1 MEKLTLVKIQNP
13 FNRRDRE
20 VSTLEYEG
28 PTSLKALR
36 DEEFPAGLDVVISV
50 NGRIAPVEEWP
61 LTFVRPSDCVVFTP
75 VIHGGGDSGGK
86 DVLRVVAMIAVAL
99 VAPYAA
105 AYLAGFAFSGAGVSA
120 LMATGY
126 GMALTG
132 AVMMVGGIL
141 VNALLPPAQTQLT
154 NDTTGVS
161 TAYSWSPQ
169 TTQQQ
174 GLVVP
179 RFYGT
184 TKLTGNIIAANLESD
199 GTNNYIDALI
209 SLGLGRYK
217 SITDFKL
224 SDQSTDNYSGVAI
237 ETRLG
242 YVTQT
247 PISNFN
253 DTKVEFNMAVKVV
266 NGTPYTYTTV
276 GDDFGGLE
284 VEVMFPSGLWQLD
297 SNNNMTTYS
306 VDYRVEVRQETSPGV
321 YSPWKTVTSQVVD
334 TTLTASTGWSA
345 GYWAGS
351 FGDGFYWLELAHGD
365 TNPYSHYEGEAYSTG
380 NNEWDVVQGYW
391 SWGKMDYQYTASQTV
406 DYATASGNAAASV
419 KKTVTVGAPPK
430 KGKVDI
436 RVTNLTTDQTD
447 TSKYGDDMYIT
458 TVREVYV
465 DDFSYPRHALVGIKA
480 LASDQLSGSL
490 SFSCMAEC
498 AGVLVYNSS
507 NYWQLSASSNPAW
520 VAWDILTQP
529 VIADAV
535 IFDTPWYQSG
545 NTAPATVAL
554 RYDGIDPSRLDLAKF
569 KEWADFCDTLVSD
582 GSGGTQKRCTFNGGF
597 DAETTMWEAVM
608 QVCQVGRAILV
619 WNGVN
624 LTVVIDKAASPV
636 QVFTVGNIG
645 IDSFKETFLPQS
657 DRAAE
662 IEIDFIDSTNDYERN
677 KLSVFNTSIATKT
690 NKVNLQFFGIVTPA
704 EAWRAGM
711 YRLYQNQYIL
721 RTVDVDVDIDA
732 IACTIGDVV
741 NVQHDVPQWGYG
753 GRVVSAAS
761 TTVTLDKEVVI
772 SAGKSYSVMIRLSD
786 DSIVEK
792 SITDGA
798 GVYTTL
804 TVSSPFSSVPQK
816 FDIYAFGEV
825 AKVVKPFRVMNIS
838 RTQEQKAALGLVEYN
853 ASIYNVDT
861 DQPVMP
867 TPDYSAL
874 NSLPS
879 VVGLTLDELL
889 LKGADGT
896 LTDNIDVYFSK
907 PSGQYSY
914 AEIWFNSGAGWS
926 YAGDAKDTWFRIPNV
941 LTGKTYTVAVVT
953 VNTLGGKQTIQNS
966 PQASVYTL
974 GKLDPPSDVTGFTA
988 KQNGEL
994 VDFNWTHIPD
1004 ADLWG
1009 YEIRQGT
1016 AWDSAVTIA
1025 TGVQQNQY
1033 TWQAKL
1039 NGTYRFL
1046 IKAID
1051 DSGLYGNAA
1060 TSVDITLA
1068 GIDENL
1074 NIILSQDE
1082 MTKGSPADGTKTNM
1096 VYVSGYHS
1104 LMIPHTLLDTDV
1116 PAYTDLTADITGYKG
1131 DITLT
1136 AEYITLPIDTL
1147 KDGDTWIRIV
1157 ESLDANE
1164 TGATDQSYP
1173 LRTDLTYTADIDTH
1187 ITMPVDYA
1195 IYYAWSD
1202 DNVTYSSWI
1211 KYNGTVQENFRY
1223 VKVKFAVNLAS
1234 QTGRFKLLNFLL
1246 SFDVPDVDFT
1256 IAALS
1261 VAASTG
1267 TDVLYST
1274 YGKSFYSTPV
1284 ARGTLIN
1291 DTVAKVPVISNQS
1304 ATGCHIDLLNTAN
1317 SKVSGQVNLDIT
1329 GY

>member
-20 VSTLEYEG
+20 ISTLEYEG
-28 PTSLKALR
+28 PTTLNNLR
-36 DEEFPAGLDVVISV
+36 DEQFPSGLDVVISI
-50 NGRIAPVEEWP
+50 NGKVASVEEWP

-75 VIHGGGDSGGK
+75 MVHGGDSDGK
-86 DVLRVVAMIAVAL
+86 DVLRIVAMIAIMIA
-99 VAPYAA
+99 APYAA
-105 AYLAGFAFSGAGVSA
+105 AGLSGLMELGLAAGSG
-120 LMATGY
+120 
-126 GMALTG
+126 GMLALTG
-132 AVMMVGGIL
+132 AVMLVGGLL
-141 VNALLPPAQTQLT
+141 VNALLPPVQNTA
-154 NDTTGVS
+154 DTSSLS
-161 TAYSWSPQ
+161 TAYGWSPQ

-179 RFYGT
+179 RFYGY

-199 GTNNYIDALI
+199 GDNNYIDALI

-217 SITDFKL
+217 AFSDFKL
-224 SDQSTDNYSGVAI
+224 NDQSTDNYSGVII

-253 DTKVEFNMAVKVV
+253 DTKVEFNMAIKVV

-284 VEVMFPSGLWQLD
+284 IEVTFPLGLWHTD
-297 SNNNMTTYS
+297 SDGGNLLNNS
-306 VDYRVEVRQETSPGV
+306 VNYRVEVRQETSPGV

-345 GYWAGS
+345 GYWAGD
-351 FGDGFYWLELAHGD
+351 FGGYYWYELAHGD
-365 TNPYSHYEGEAYSTG
+365 TNPYSHYEGEQYCTG
-380 NNEWDVVQGYW
+380 TGEADWCAGVW
-391 SWGKMDYQYTASQTV
+391 SWGKMDYQYTVSQTV
-406 DYATASGNAAASV
+406 DYATASGNSATAI

-430 KGKVDI
+430 KGKCDI
-436 RVTNLTTDQTD
+436 RVTNLTADQTD
-447 TSKYGDDMYIT
+447 TSKYGDDMYLT

-490 SFSCMAEC
+490 NFSCMAEC
-498 AGVLVYNSS
+498 AGVLVYNGS
-507 NYWQLSASSNPAW
+507 NYWQVSASSNPAW

-529 VIADAV
+529 VIADEV
-535 IFDTPWYQSG
+535 LFDTQWYQSG
-545 NTAPATVAL
+545 NTAPTSNVL
-554 RYDGIDPSRLDLAKF
+554 RYDGIDPARLDLVKF
-569 KEWADFCDTLVSD
+569 KEWAAWCDTLVTD
-582 GSGGTQKRCTFNGGF
+582 GEGGTQKRCTFNGGF
-597 DAETTMWEAVM
+597 DAETTMWEAAL

-624 LTVVIDKAASPV
+624 LTVAIDKAASPV
-636 QVFTVGNIG
+636 QMFTVGNIG
-645 IDSFKETFLPQS
+645 LDSFQETFLPQS
-657 DRAAE
+657 DRASE
-662 IEIDFIDSTNDYERN
+662 IEIDFIDSTNNYERN
-677 KLSVFNTSIATKT
+677 KLSVFNVALNTKT
-690 NKVNLQFFGIVTPA
+690 NKVNLQLFGIVTPA

-721 RTVDVDVDIDA
+721 RTVDIDVDIDA

-741 NVQHDVPQWGYG
+741 NVQHDIPQWGYG
-753 GRVVSAAS
+753 GRVVSATS
-761 TTVTLDKEVVI
+761 GTVTLDKEVVI
-772 SAGKSYSVMIRLSD
+772 SAGKSYSIMVRLSD

-792 SITDGA
+792 SVTDGA

-804 TVSSPFSSVPQK
+804 TVSSPFTSVPQK
-816 FDIYAFGEV
+816 FDVYAFGEV
-825 AKVVKPFRVMNIS
+825 NKVVKPFRVMNIS
-838 RTQEQKAALGLVEYN
+838 RTQEQKAEIGLVEYN

-861 DQPVMP
+861 DQPVLP
-867 TPDYSAL
+867 TTDYSSL

-879 VVGLTLDELL
+879 VVDLTLDELL

-907 PSGQYSY
+907 PSGQYGY

-926 YAGDAKDTWFRIPNV
+926 YAGDAKDTWFRISNV

-953 VNTLGGKQTIQNS
+953 VNTFGGKQTIQNS

-974 GKLDPPSDVTGFTA
+974 GKSDLPSNVTGFAA
-988 KQNGEL
+988 KQNGQL

-1009 YEIRQGT
+1009 YELRQGT
-1016 AWDSAVTIA
+1016 AWDSAVVIT

-1051 DSGLYGNAA
+1051 DSNLYSNSAA
-1060 TSVDITLA
+1060 SVDITLA

-1074 NIILSQDE
+1074 NIIISQDE
-1082 MTKGSPADGTKTNM
+1082 MTKGSPADGTKTNLI
-1096 VYVSGYHS
+1096 YVSGYHS
-1104 LMIPHTLLDTDV
+1104 LMLPHTLLDTDV
-1116 PAYTDLTADITGYKG
+1116 SALVDTSASITGYKG
-1131 DITLT
+1131 DITLA
-1136 AEYITLPIDTL
+1136 AEYITVPIDTF

-1157 ESLDANE
+1157 ESIDANE

-1173 LRTDLTYTADIDTH
+1173 SRTDLTYIADTDTH

-1202 DNVTYSSWI
+1202 DNVTYSGWI
-1211 KYNGTVQENFRY
+1211 KYNGTAQENFRY
-1223 VKVKFAVNLAS
+1223 VKVKFTVNLAS
-1234 QTGRFKLLNFLL
+1234 ATGRFKLLNFLL

-1267 TDVLYST
+1267 TDISYST

-1284 ARGTLIN
+1284 VRGTLIN
-1291 DTVAKVPVISNQS
+1291 DTTAKVPVVSNQT
-1304 ATGCHIDLLNTAN
+1304 ATGCHIDLLNTSNA
-1317 SKVSGQVNLDIT
+1317 KVAGQVNLDIT